1 MYNYKMLF
9 DSLGKTTHPPRNQD
23 SIVYRYFPSFLDF
36 CWLFLTSISIKS
48 KWTFIIHIIV
58 VYTLCC

>member
-48 KWTFIIHIIV
+48 NELLLYI
-58 VYTLCC
+58 L